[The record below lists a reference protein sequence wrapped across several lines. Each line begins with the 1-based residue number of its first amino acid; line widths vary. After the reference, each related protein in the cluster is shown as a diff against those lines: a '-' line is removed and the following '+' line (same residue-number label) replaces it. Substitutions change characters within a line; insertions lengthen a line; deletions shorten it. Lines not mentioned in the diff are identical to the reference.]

1 MQVTNKNRKVSA
13 PNDNKGH
20 RRQSSSAAPVKGNVK
35 QVELQTELVEKIED
49 LHNRVRQRAAGAF
62 VKTFEQ
68 ITQQAVN
75 EGVFKLPKG
84 QTKETY
90 SLSLGLNVEF
100 CLYINLWGHGAEPNP
115 AYSEK
120 MRVILHNI
128 KANPELRDSLLTQSL
143 SPGELTEMSSDE
155 MASTELQAEKAQ
167 IIRETEKQHI
177 LLPETAP
184 KFRKTHKGDELI
196 EDSSHQFVNIGP
208 APQLSTRIHQQIN
221 KEESPD
227 RMGSHSPTA
236 FQPASFKPASRP
248 LTVDT
253 QARRGSA
260 VNRRSSSGFDMNNV
274 WSAIDSPS
282 ASRPLAT
289 PSTPGIRGPGAK
301 ADPEIDELLGPEDQE
316 EPYSPMDYSMEPG
329 MIWRGNLV
337 MPAVAQFRASAKY
350 AAGANLESRYP
361 WTDLIGKVL
370 WVEGRLPGNIANDY
384 ICNLRFS
391 KTTDV
396 SAITLV
402 AEDGDKDQDGFS
414 KLFEYFTTRNRWG
427 VGKSPLA
434 HTRDVYVIP
443 LDAGDAPKPEFLNLL
458 EDSAVPDNRTERMLL
473 VVYIIKLTPPTFQ
486 EATATP
492 STQHG
497 TNGATHAAPDSV
509 LQPITNLPATNLPSI
524 TESATTTS
532 DSPKTGIEAAEFVL
546 GKEFISA
553 PTVKMI
559 LAQAPN
565 CGQEHFTHIRHCY
578 QEDPRTMDDWEL
590 LVAALTARAEKRDKE
605 EAEAAAAKQ
614 AQATSGSA

>member
-1 MQVTNKNRKVSA
+1 MQIANKTRKVSTST
-13 PNDNKGH
+13 DNKGH
-20 RRQSSSAAPVKGNVK
+20 RRQSSSAQVKGNTK

-68 ITQQAVN
+68 ISQQAID
-75 EGVFKLPKG
+75 EGAFKLPKG

-115 AYSEK
+115 TYSEK

-128 KANPELRDSLLTQSL
+128 KANPELRDNLLTQSL

-177 LLPETAP
+177 LLPEIAP

-196 EDSSHQFVNIGP
+196 EDSSHQFVNVE
-208 APQLSTRIHQQIN
+208 AVPQLSTRIHEQIT

-236 FQPASFKPASRP
+236 FQPASFKPSSRP

-253 QARRGSA
+253 QGRRRSTMD
-260 VNRRSSSGFDMNNV
+260 RKSSSGFDMNNV
-274 WSAIDSPS
+274 WSSVDSPS

-337 MPAVAQFRASAKY
+337 MPTVAQFRASAKY

-370 WVEGRLPGNIANDY
+370 WVEGRIVGNIASDY

-396 SAITLV
+396 SVITLV
-402 AEDGDKDQDGFS
+402 AEDNDKDQDGFS

-458 EDSAVPDNRTERMLL
+458 EDSNVPDNRTERMLL
-473 VVYIIKLTPPTFQ
+473 VVYIIKLTTTTSQ
-486 EATATP
+486 EATGL
-492 STQHG
+492 QHG
-497 TNGATHAAPDSV
+497 TNGASHASPDDAAAQSTSNISLSNV
-509 LQPITNLPATNLPSI
+509 PNTA
-524 TESATTTS
+524 ESSTTS
-532 DSPKTGIEAAEFVL
+532 GEPPKTGIEAAEFVL
-546 GKEFISA
+546 GKEFITA

-590 LVAALTARAEKRDKE
+590 LVAALTARAEKRDIE
-605 EAEAAAAKQ
+605 EAAAAAKQ
-614 AQATSGSA
+614 AQATATGAAVA